1 MSVREYNARLRP
13 WRIGY
18 AAAIAVVVIAVG
30 VIVKIAYNHGE
41 ISHATLRT
49 AARPAP
55 DVPLSTT
62 SATLSTAW
70 TSADHTAI
78 GTPYWRGTVVT
89 YSQHAVTGRNGLTGK
104 AMWSYTRNDRTTC
117 TAAQLGGVTIA
128 VFEVN
133 GNCDE
138 LTALDTQTGARQW
151 VRTLDKDGHELN
163 GHPSYAVGQFT
174 FMVWTP
180 QVIYAL
186 SPDGTAN
193 DGNGGLDRWVFAQE
207 GCTINSAVLG
217 SSGALISQTCR
228 KPDCGERQFCGAG
241 QQLLLRDATAGDN
254 HDDAKNPDKIKW
266 NLIGSTLLPASADGV
281 ISAVHP
287 GGTALTVLDQQK
299 GTTVSTL
306 PLQAPAREHPQ
317 AIAAARAQL
326 VSTGGYTYAVGLSG
340 TSVLWSAQTA
350 NPPAVTSRED
360 ATTPDLSHAIVA
372 TVSGGAINLLDGV
385 TGTVQRTL
393 AVGTASGGTAYAFGT
408 GFVVAGDRTAVY
420 R

>member
-18 AAAIAVVVIAVG
+18 AAAIAAVVIVVAAL
-30 VIVKIAYNHGE
+30 VKIAYSHGE
-41 ISHATLRT
+41 ISHAMLRT
-49 AARPAP
+49 AASPAP
-55 DVPLSTT
+55 AVPLTTTSTT
-62 SATLSTAW
+62 LTRAW
-70 TSADHTAI
+70 DSGDHTAI

-89 YSQHAVTGRNGLTGK
+89 YSQHAVTGRDGRTGK
-104 AMWSYTRNDRTTC
+104 AMWSYTRADRTAC

-193 DGNGGLDRWVFAQE
+193 DGNGGLDRWVFAQD

-217 SSGALISQTCR
+217 SSGALISQTCAQQ
-228 KPDCGERQFCGAG
+228 DCGERQFCGAG
-241 QQLLLRDATAGDN
+241 QQLLLRDATAGEN

-266 NLIGSTLLPASADGV
+266 NLIGSTLRPASADGV
-281 ISAVHP
+281 ISAVQP
-287 GGTALTVLDQQK
+287 GGTTLTVLDQQK
-299 GTTVSTL
+299 GTTVSSL
-306 PLQAPAREHPQ
+306 PLKAPADDHPQ
-317 AIAAARAQL
+317 PIATARAQL

-340 TSVLWSAQTA
+340 TGVLWSAPTA
-350 NPPAVTSRED
+350 NPPTVTARDE
-360 ATTPDLSHAIVA
+360 ATTPDLSDAVVA
-372 TVSGGAINLLDGV
+372 GVGNSGVTLLDGA
-385 TGTVQRTL
+385 TGTVRRTL
-393 AVGTASGGTAYAFGT
+393 PVGSVTAGSAYPFGT
-408 GFVVAGDRTAVY
+408 GFVLAGTRTAVY